1 VIKSR
6 ILLAMLFSLTALAP
20 AGAGDRT
27 DTVVTFKPGKTTFR
41 YDGVIKGYQY
51 PTFLI
56 DARIGQTLKVTFKR
70 TSTCQFVIAGPPKD
84 AVFFDGYA
92 KKDALS
98 ELIMI
103 SGRYRVT
110 VYQMRTFARRGR
122 KCWYGINI
130 DLKN

>member
-1 VIKSR
+1 MPK
-6 ILLAMLFSLTALAP
+6 LTALIAFILML
-20 AGAGDRT
+20 ATFSEALAGDRI

-41 YDGVIKGYQY
+41 QDGVIKGYQY
-51 PTFLI
+51 PTFLV
-56 DARIGQTLKVTFKR
+56 DARLGQTLKVKFKKS
-70 TSTCQFVIAGPPKD
+70 STCQFVIAGPPKD

-110 VYQMRTFARRGR
+110 VYQMRAFARRGR
-122 KCWYGINI
+122 KCWYGINLSLT
-130 DLKN
+130 D